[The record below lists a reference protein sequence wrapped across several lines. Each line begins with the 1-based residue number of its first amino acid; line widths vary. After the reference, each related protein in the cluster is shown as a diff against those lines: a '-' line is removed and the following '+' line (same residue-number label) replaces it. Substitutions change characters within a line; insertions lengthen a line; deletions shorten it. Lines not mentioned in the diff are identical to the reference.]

1 MLSFVQNAELAQ
13 KVKDSRW
20 KLIKMSSSL
29 TVSEEHNQQ
38 LKRKYDED
46 LTAKEEALSAQQA
59 DFRTRQEQTDAK
71 CMAALAAHDKIQQEL
86 AAALEQV
93 DAKVAVITRLEHTL
107 SADTARF
114 EKKIHAQSKHNED
127 MAVELTNA
135 NAQMHVVCN
144 KHIEEVRT
152 LKHKIA
158 DLQGIVDAV
167 NKHIEEQVAE
177 LCDRP
182 DDEGSGSPQSPGNS
196 SYYYRDSMCSGYSRH
211 DSFAGDFSPMVD
223 RGVSFILGPR
233 RNLPDLFGDQTP
245 NRDYA
250 EAANTPLT
258 IDGAT
263 EIDEAGNEVKRDL
276 DFSPAPRSHSN
287 GASPIKSALKSSQ
300 TKTSKGPLAIETSAS
315 AASYGLSD
323 EPSPQFQRLYAAMSL
338 LTTTLTHSIGEDRIL
353 RNFTM
358 DQQFKL
364 MDRTQTDSVTIQY
377 LEDKQ
382 EYLEEKCAAQ
392 QDSLQFS
399 KELEGRTAERVAVA
413 EAEYQQL
420 KNQYLVCVRNEQA
433 ALGNAAKFEQMYLDL
448 RLQLDR
454 VRKEKKQYMDSGM
467 DTNVRCLELEAK
479 IEEDVE
485 AYSVLQSQFQ
495 LLEQE
500 LGVLKVERDE
510 LMKRFLR
517 NGVYPPVLSATT
529 TSPVPPSSPLQHQSS
544 TGSFSGTLSRGY
556 SQASVL
562 SSAPV
567 LASTPAQAP
576 PKSQPFS
583 PAPAVP
589 ASVSSPGMY
598 RSNSQQFNN
607 GTAQTPGASA
617 RTPYSARNPAAS
629 DNPTLSL
636 RTTFSPL
643 PANHNSNSIGLYSTL
658 TPQGKPSEAF
668 ISLFG
673 NNSLS
678 SNL

>member
-1 MLSFVQNAELAQ
+1 
-13 KVKDSRW
+13 
-20 KLIKMSSSL
+20 MSSSL

-46 LTAKEEALSAQQA
+46 LTAKEDALSAQQA
-59 DFRTRQEQTDAK
+59 DFRARQEQADAK
-71 CMAALAAHDKIQQEL
+71 CMTALAAHDRIQQEL

-144 KHIEEVRT
+144 KHIEEVKT

-158 DLQGIVDAV
+158 DLQGVVDAI

-182 DDEGSGSPQSPGNS
+182 DDEGSGSPHSPGNS
-196 SYYYRDSMCSGYSRH
+196 SYYYRDSLGSAYSRH

-223 RGVSFILGPR
+223 RGVSFYLGPR

-245 NRDYA
+245 NRDYT
-250 EAANTPLT
+250 EATTPLT
-258 IDGAT
+258 IEGAT

-287 GASPIKSALKSSQ
+287 GVSPIKSALKSSQ
-300 TKTSKGPLAIETSAS
+300 TKSNTGPLAIETSAGM
-315 AASYGLSD
+315 ASFGLSD
-323 EPSPQFQRLYAAMSL
+323 EPSPQFLRLHAAMSM
-338 LTTTLTHSIGEDRIL
+338 LTTSLTHSINEDRIL
-353 RNFTM
+353 RNFTL

-364 MDRTQTDSVTIQY
+364 MDRTQTDSVNIQY

-399 KELEGRTAERVAVA
+399 RELEGRTAERVAVA

-433 ALGNAAKFEQMYLDL
+433 AIGNAAKFEQMYLDL

-454 VRKEKKQYMDSGM
+454 VRKEKKHYMDSGM

-517 NGVYPPVLSATT
+517 NGVYPPVLSAT
-529 TSPVPPSSPLQHQSS
+529 SPVPPPSPLQQQSS
-544 TGSFSGTLSRGY
+544 TGSFNGSLSRGY
-556 SQASVL
+556 SHSSVL

-567 LASTPAQAP
+567 PASTPAQAP

-583 PAPAVP
+583 PAPAAP
-589 ASVSSPGMY
+589 AGMSTPSLYRNYSDGTNSSTSAPAP
-598 RSNSQQFNN
+598 STQ
-607 GTAQTPGASA
+607 QTPGTSA
-617 RTPYSARNPAAS
+617 RTPYSVRNPYSS
-629 DNPTLSL
+629 DTPALSL
-636 RTTFSPL
+636 KTTSFSPL
-643 PANHNSNSIGLYSTL
+643 PANHNSNNIGLYSTL